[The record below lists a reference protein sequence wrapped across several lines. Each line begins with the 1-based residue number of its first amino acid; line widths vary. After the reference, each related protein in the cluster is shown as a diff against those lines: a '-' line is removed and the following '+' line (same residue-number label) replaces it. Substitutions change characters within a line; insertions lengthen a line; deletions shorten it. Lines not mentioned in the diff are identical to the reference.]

1 MLVNFDL
8 TWKSACLE
16 ILHYVRVCIVLIQLF
31 ANDPHSSPNGHQDL
45 LSKNVARPW
54 SGVSGRARQ
63 WIILTDNGHVDRQQ
77 RHRTIF
83 TIGEFSCASCCL
95 V

>member
-1 MLVNFDL
+1 M
-8 TWKSACLE
+8 
-16 ILHYVRVCIVLIQLF
+16 YVFFSQINTQFLRVLCCAISLIQLF
-31 ANDPHSSPNGHQDL
+31 AHDLHSSPNGHQDL

-54 SGVSGRARQ
+54 SGVSGRARL
-63 WIILTDNGHVDRQQ
+63 WIILTDNGHVDRQL

-83 TIGEFSCASCCL
+83 TIGEFSCASCCF